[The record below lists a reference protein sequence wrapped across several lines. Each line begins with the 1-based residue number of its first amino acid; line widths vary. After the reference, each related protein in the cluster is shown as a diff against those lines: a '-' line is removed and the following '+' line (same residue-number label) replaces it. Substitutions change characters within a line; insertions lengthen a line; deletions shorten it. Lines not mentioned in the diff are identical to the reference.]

1 MNRDYP
7 LAPTF
12 FGDENSRVNRLKRK
26 EAKLVDKA
34 KQAVDEGREKKAD
47 RLLKRAANVEDR
59 KIRLS
64 ENNK

>member
-12 FGDENSRVNRLKRK
+12 FGGIEKKVNKLRRK
-26 EAKLVDKA
+26 ENKLVDKA

-47 RLLKRAANVEDR
+47 RLFGRAAKVEDR
-59 KIRLS
+59 SIRMS
-64 ENNK
+64 EKY